1 MQDNTRIKIFTSS
14 GPECGN
20 AEQRINTWIE
30 QNDARIV
37 DIKHS
42 VNTNYFHV
50 FMIIY
55 ESIPTPVA
63 VEPE

>member
-14 GPECGN
+14 GPECGSV
-20 AEQRINTWIE
+20 EQRINTWIE
-30 QNDARIV
+30 QNNTRIV

-42 VNTNYFHV
+42 VNTNSFHV

-55 ESIPTPVA
+55 ETIA
-63 VEPE
+63 VEVR